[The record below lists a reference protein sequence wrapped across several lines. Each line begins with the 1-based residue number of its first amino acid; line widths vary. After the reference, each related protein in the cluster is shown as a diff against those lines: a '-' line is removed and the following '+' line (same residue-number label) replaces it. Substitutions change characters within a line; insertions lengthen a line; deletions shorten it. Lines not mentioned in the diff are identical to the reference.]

1 MRWVGALFAR
11 RTKLTGLSAPV
22 AMTGERHAFSKI
34 IIKIRPGD
42 DMFHQI
48 LTPVGGSLGLS
59 FLVAVLPIAVVL
71 VLLGWAR
78 RPAWQ
83 ASLAGLI
90 VGIVI
95 AIAVWHFPVGL
106 AIDSVAAG
114 AVFAVW
120 PVMWIVFTAILL
132 YNIAQR
138 SGRFEAFRVWMI
150 DNLPNDRRIVL
161 VVIGFSFGALLEGI
175 SGFGTPIAIT
185 SSLLILL
192 GFPTLEALTFTLIF
206 NTAPVAFGALG
217 VPITVLG
224 AVTHLSPDL
233 LAKMVGRQL
242 PFFAL
247 LLPFYVIGVYAGFR
261 NMLKIWPVLLVAG
274 GTFALTQFV
283 TSNYISYSL
292 TDVLASMV
300 SLVLTIA
307 FLRVWKPAHDERFA
321 VNVDRAAQVRGKLSG
336 GHGWV
341 PWIVVSVVVIVWTV
355 AKIFLI
361 GDVKVPWPGLH
372 NAVFITLY
380 NQPYGAIW
388 DFQPLATGTAILLA
402 SIITALIV
410 RLPASEFGA
419 SIVDTWVQTRIA
431 ILTVA
436 TIVGLAYLMNYSGMN
451 YTLGLGVASVGAF
464 FPLVSAFLGWVAVF
478 LSGSDTSGN
487 ALFGN
492 LQVVAAR
499 QLNLNPILMAATNS
513 SGGVMGKM
521 ISPQNISTGVATTEL
536 KGKEGVVFA
545 KTFKHSILLTIL
557 LGVLVWLQQNVLTWM
572 IPH

>member
-1 MRWVGALFAR
+1 
-11 RTKLTGLSAPV
+11 
-22 AMTGERHAFSKI
+22 
-34 IIKIRPGD
+34 
-42 DMFHQI
+42 MFHQI

-90 VGIVI
+90 VGIVV

-274 GTFALTQFV
+274 GTFSLTQFV
-283 TSNYISYSL
+283 TANYINYSL

-300 SLVLTIA
+300 SLILTIA
-307 FLRVWKPAHDERFA
+307 FLRVWKPAPDARFA
-321 VNVDRAAQVRGKLSG
+321 VNVDRTAQVRGKLSG

-361 GDVKVPWPGLH
+361 GDVKVPWPGLDK
-372 NAVFITLY
+372 AVFITLY

-388 DFQPLATGTAILLA
+388 DFQPLATGTAILVA

-419 SIVDTWVQTRIA
+419 AIMDTWVQTRIA

-545 KTFKHSILLTIL
+545 KTFKHSILLTVL

>member
-1 MRWVGALFAR
+1 
-11 RTKLTGLSAPV
+11 
-22 AMTGERHAFSKI
+22 
-34 IIKIRPGD
+34 
-42 DMFHQI
+42 
-48 LTPVGGSLGLS
+48 
-59 FLVAVLPIAVVL
+59 
-71 VLLGWAR
+71 
-78 RPAWQ
+78 
-83 ASLAGLI
+83 
-90 VGIVI
+90 
-95 AIAVWHFPVGL
+95 
-106 AIDSVAAG
+106 
-114 AVFAVW
+114 
-120 PVMWIVFTAILL
+120 
-132 YNIAQR
+132 
-138 SGRFEAFRVWMI
+138 
-150 DNLPNDRRIVL
+150 
-161 VVIGFSFGALLEGI
+161 
-175 SGFGTPIAIT
+175 
-185 SSLLILL
+185 
-192 GFPTLEALTFTLIF
+192 
-206 NTAPVAFGALG
+206 
-217 VPITVLG
+217 
-224 AVTHLSPDL
+224 
-233 LAKMVGRQL
+233 
-242 PFFAL
+242 L

-300 SLVLTIA
+300 SLILTIA

-341 PWIVVSVVVIVWTV
+341 PWIVVSVVVIVWTI

-545 KTFKHSILLTIL
+545 KTFKHSILLTVL